1 MHVCYHY
8 VVNKDEYYKGKWI
21 YIASLQIVPATVVD
35 TDRTTFTHFWTFF
48 SDFLCT
54 CFLFFVYF
62 SFFLFHAVGPD

>member
-48 SDFLCT
+48 QISCARV
-54 CFLFFVYF
+54 FFF
-62 SFFLFHAVGPD
+62 SFISLFFLFHAVGPD